1 MADSTSL
8 ILYNPRTADP
18 EVVDL
23 AGFLAGYAGRP
34 RGLHPWRCVSPSTTS
49 AIIPCRSIHRNFW
62 SVSSSAPHPSRWR
75 QQQPRAVLR
84 PVAVRRV
91 HPNEGRQTHVG
102 RRAWCLR

>member
-8 ILYNPRTADP
+8 ILYDPRTADP
-18 EVVDL
+18 EVIDL

-62 SVSSSAPHPSRWR
+62 SVSSSAPHPSR
-75 QQQPRAVLR
+75 
-84 PVAVRRV
+84 VAPAAASSRSSS
-91 HPNEGRQTHVG
+91 G
-102 RRAWCLR
+102 RRSARPSQRR